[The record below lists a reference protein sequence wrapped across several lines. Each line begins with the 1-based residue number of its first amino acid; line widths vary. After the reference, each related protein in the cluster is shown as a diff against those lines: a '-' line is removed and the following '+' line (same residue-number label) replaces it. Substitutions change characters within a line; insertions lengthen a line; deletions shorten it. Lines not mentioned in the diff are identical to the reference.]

1 MYPRRSSMRK
11 RSQERVV
18 DEMISAYA
26 DWREASRLVDDAYHS
41 WASAGGVRARA
52 EFVRYTAALDSEEFA
67 ADAYADLVRRVGGV
81 VPSDASVG
89 SQAWGDPWP

>member
-1 MYPRRSSMRK
+1 MRSRL
-11 RSQERVV
+11 RERLV

-41 WASAGGVRARA
+41 WASARGFRASD
-52 EFVRYTAALDSEEFA
+52 EFVRYTTALDREECA
-67 ADAYADLVRRVGGV
+67 ADIYAELVRRVGRV
-81 VPSDASVG
+81 VASDAGLG